1 MSEQIIYI
9 CINLHGGVFGS
20 GPIKTSPELLR
31 PPPEL
36 TIQKLTINIPGT
48 TGLNNK
54 FEYRAAKELIKQ
66 NPHISPETM
75 SRELIKVYKDSFE
88 LRRSDDL
95 YWHTKEKQQ
104 NQRAAI
110 HRDSTLCSIEGQE
123 FMEPNSKGQ
132 FFNKTYEI
140 DTLYQD
146 ELFSIEILN
155 GDFQGNNIISRD
167 FIYMYFPGHK
177 FSPDRW
183 YTFPDGGPTVL
194 KEINLDEI
202 IMILFGIGIFN
213 VFIIDPSCS
222 NNYDS
227 SLAIGQR
234 GMKRSVMRRQFS
246 GEEIVM
252 PSLTHEFKEGG
263 KKIKRKT
270 KRYLKRKTQRR
281 LKRKTQ
287 RRLKCKSR
295 RHLKHKT
302 K

>member
-1 MSEQIIYI
+1 MLKNDLSLLFFIISTIPLKLPIVWYI
-9 CINLHGGVFGS
+9 
-20 GPIKTSPELLR
+20 PISL
-31 PPPEL
+31 
-36 TIQKLTINIPGT
+36 
-48 TGLNNK
+48 K
-54 FEYRAAKELIKQ
+54 F
-66 NPHISPETM
+66 P
-75 SRELIKVYKDSFE
+75 
-88 LRRSDDL
+88 
-95 YWHTKEKQQ
+95 
-104 NQRAAI
+104 
-110 HRDSTLCSIEGQE
+110 
-123 FMEPNSKGQ
+123 
-132 FFNKTYEI
+132 NKTI
-140 DTLYQD
+140 LS
-146 ELFSIEILN
+146 SIFL
-155 GDFQGNNIISRD
+155 S
-167 FIYMYFPGHK
+167 
-177 FSPDRW
+177 
-183 YTFPDGGPTVL
+183 
-194 KEINLDEI
+194 
-202 IMILFGIGIFN
+202 IFN

>member
-1 MSEQIIYI
+1 MSEEIIYI

-20 GPIKTSPELLR
+20 GPIKTSPGLLR

-36 TIQKLTINIPGT
+36 SIQKLTINIPGT

-54 FEYRAAKELIKQ
+54 LEYRAAKELIKQ
-66 NPHISPETM
+66 NPNISPETM
-75 SRELIKVYKDSFE
+75 STELIKVYKGSTE
-88 LRRSDDL
+88 PRRRDDL
-95 YWHTKEKQQ
+95 YWHTKEKEQDK
-104 NQRAAI
+104 RTAI

-123 FMEPNSKGQ
+123 FMEPNSEGQ
-132 FFNKTYEI
+132 FFNKIYEI
-140 DTLYQD
+140 DTRYQD

-155 GDFQGNNIISRD
+155 GDFQGNNIINRD
-167 FIYMYFPGHK
+167 FIFMYFPGHK

-183 YTFPDGGPTVL
+183 YTFPNGGPTVL

-227 SLAIGQR
+227 SVAIGQR
-234 GMKRSVMRRQFS
+234 SMKRSAMRRQYS
-246 GEEIVM
+246 GEETIM
-252 PSLTHEFKEGG
+252 PSLTMKFKEGG
-263 KKIKRKT
+263 KRIKYKT
-270 KRYLKRKTQRR
+270 RRHLKRKTQKR
-281 LKRKTQ
+281 LKRKT
-287 RRLKCKSR
+287 R
-295 RHLKHKT
+295 RHLKRKT

>member
-1 MSEQIIYI
+1 MSEEIIYI

-20 GPIKTSPELLR
+20 GPIKTSPGLLR

-36 TIQKLTINIPGT
+36 SIQKLTINIPGT

-54 FEYRAAKELIKQ
+54 LEYRAAKELIKQ
-66 NPHISPETM
+66 NPQVSSETM
-75 SRELIKVYKDSFE
+75 TSELIKVYKDSTE
-88 LRRSDDL
+88 PRRRDDL
-95 YWHTKEKQQ
+95 YWHTKEKEQDK
-104 NQRAAI
+104 RTAI
-110 HRDSTLCSIEGQE
+110 HRDSALCSIEGQQ
-123 FMEPNSKGQ
+123 FMEPNSEGQ

-140 DTLYQD
+140 DTRYQD
-146 ELFSIEILN
+146 ELFSVEILN
-155 GDFQGNNIISRD
+155 GDFQGNNIINRD
-167 FIYMYFPGHK
+167 FIFMYFPGHN

-183 YTFPDGGPTVL
+183 YTFPNGGPTVL

-227 SLAIGQR
+227 SVAIGQR
-234 GMKRSVMRRQFS
+234 SMKRSAMRRQYS
-246 GEEIVM
+246 GEETVM
-252 PSLTHEFKEGG
+252 PSLTMKFKKGG
-263 KKIKRKT
+263 KRIKHKT
-270 KRYLKRKTQRR
+270 KRHLKRKTQKR

-287 RRLKCKSR
+287 R
-295 RHLKHKT
+295 HLKRKT

>member
-1 MSEQIIYI
+1 MSEETIYI

-54 FEYRAAKELIKQ
+54 LEYRAAKELIEK
-66 NPHISPETM
+66 NPHVLPETM
-75 SRELIKVYKDSFE
+75 SRELIKVYKDSIPT
-88 LRRSDDL
+88 RRRDDL
-95 YWHTKEKQQ
+95 YWHNKEKEQD
-104 NQRAAI
+104 QRTAI
-110 HRDSTLCSIEGQE
+110 YRDSTLCSIEGQQ

-140 DTLYQD
+140 DTRFQD

-155 GDFQGNNIISRD
+155 GDFQGNNIINRD
-167 FIYMYFPGHK
+167 FIYMYFPGHH

-183 YTFPDGGPTVL
+183 YTFPNGGPTVL
-194 KEINLDEI
+194 KEINLNEI
-202 IMILFGIGIFN
+202 IMILVGIGIFN

-222 NNYDS
+222 NNFDS

-234 GMKRSVMRRQFS
+234 SMKRSVLRRQFS
-246 GEEIVM
+246 GEETVM
-252 PSLTHEFKEGG
+252 PSITMKFLKGG
-263 KKIKRKT
+263 KRIKYKT
-270 KRYLKRKTQRR
+270 QRYLKRKTQKR
-281 LKRKTQ
+281 LKRKT
-287 RRLKCKSR
+287 R
-295 RHLKHKT
+295 RHLKNKI
-302 K
+302 KLYKFKNL

>member
-1 MSEQIIYI
+1 MSEEIIYI

-20 GPIKTSPELLR
+20 GPIKTSPGLLR

-36 TIQKLTINIPGT
+36 SIQKLTINIPGT

-54 FEYRAAKELIKQ
+54 LEYRAAKELIKQ
-66 NPHISPETM
+66 NPNISPETM
-75 SRELIKVYKDSFE
+75 STELIKVYKGSTE
-88 LRRSDDL
+88 PRRRDDL
-95 YWHTKEKQQ
+95 YWHTKEKEQDK
-104 NQRAAI
+104 RTAI

-123 FMEPNSKGQ
+123 FMEPNSEGQ

-140 DTLYQD
+140 DTRYQD

-155 GDFQGNNIISRD
+155 GDFQGNNIINRD

-227 SLAIGQR
+227 SVAIGQR
-234 GMKRSVMRRQFS
+234 SMKRSAMRRQYS
-246 GEEIVM
+246 GEETIM
-252 PSLTHEFKEGG
+252 PSLTMKFKEGG
-263 KKIKRKT
+263 KRIKYKT
-270 KRYLKRKTQRR
+270 RRHLKRKTQKR
-281 LKRKTQ
+281 LKRKT
-287 RRLKCKSR
+287 R
-295 RHLKHKT
+295 RHLKRKT